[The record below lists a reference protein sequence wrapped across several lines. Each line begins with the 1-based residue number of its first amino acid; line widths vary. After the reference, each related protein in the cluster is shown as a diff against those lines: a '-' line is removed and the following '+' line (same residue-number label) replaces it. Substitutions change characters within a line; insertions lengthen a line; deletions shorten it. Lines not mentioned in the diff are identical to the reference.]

1 VLIWA
6 TQESIIFFP
15 QPAFRSPAAPPGW
28 SLETVVVTAAD
39 GTRLA
44 GVLALPPIDRPA
56 LVIYYPGNAEE
67 ATSQAVDANR
77 YGDRAVLLMNYRG
90 YGESGGKPG
99 ERALV
104 GDAIELFDWAA
115 RRTDIDARRVAVHG
129 RSLGTGVAVQLAA
142 ARPAKAILLTSPY
155 DSLAAV
161 GGAQYPWLPTSL
173 LLRHRFDSLA
183 LAPTLHIPAL
193 VLVAQSDTLVA
204 PTHSNRLADA
214 WGGPVQ
220 RLSFEG
226 RGHND
231 LELDPR
237 YGTAILEF
245 LGRHL

>member
-39 GTRLA
+39 GTRLR
-44 GVLALPPIDRPA
+44 GVLAKPPVANPA
-56 LVIYYPGNAEE
+56 LVIYFAGNAEE
-67 ATSQAVDANR
+67 ATSQAVEANR
-77 YGDRAVLLMNYRG
+77 YGERAVLLMNYRG

-104 GDAIELFDWAA
+104 GDAIELFDWAV
-115 RRTDIDARRVAVHG
+115 RRTDLDAKRIAVHG
-129 RSLGTGVAVQLAA
+129 RSLGSGVAVQLAA
-142 ARPAKAILLTSPY
+142 ARPVKAVLLTSPF

-161 GGAQYPWLPTSL
+161 AGAHYAWLPTTL

-183 LAPTLHIPAL
+183 LAPTLHMPAL
-193 VLVAQSDTLVA
+193 ILVGQSDTLVA
-204 PTHSNRLADA
+204 PAHSNRLAEA
-214 WGGPVQ
+214 WGGPVE
-220 RLSFEG
+220 RLAFEG
-226 RGHND
+226 HGHND

-237 YGTAILEF
+237 YGAAILDF